1 MSIELA
7 DKSLD
12 KAGSAYIVIAVQ
24 KGRQNLIKLSSGW
37 TCGCVYE
44 SSDASSRQNSS
55 DRHHRWTV

>member
-24 KGRQNLIKLSSGW
+24 KGRQNLIKLSSG
-37 TCGCVYE
+37 
-44 SSDASSRQNSS
+44 
-55 DRHHRWTV
+55 